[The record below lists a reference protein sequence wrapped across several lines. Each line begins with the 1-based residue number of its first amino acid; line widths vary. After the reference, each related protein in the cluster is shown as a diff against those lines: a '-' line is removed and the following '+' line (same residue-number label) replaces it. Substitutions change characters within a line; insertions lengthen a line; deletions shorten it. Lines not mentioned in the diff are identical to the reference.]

1 MGEILQTL
9 KREYYGQ
16 KVRAM
21 DAMVYLTNR
30 CTSRCKTCNIW
41 KRNAEDNSRELGWNE
56 WAVILNK
63 LKAYGIKTLEIFG
76 GDALLRKDI
85 IYNVI
90 RFCDKNGIETF
101 FPTNSILLDRET
113 AKGLV
118 DAGLG
123 TVYISIDDVG
133 LKNDAIRGKDGS
145 FNMVKSALEN
155 ICRER
160 GSGKRPHIVICTT
173 ISSLNFT
180 HFQEIVNFLKNYPV
194 NAIYPRVVGE
204 FNNDNIRNSAINGI
218 TPEPYFTTSD
228 GDSHLLTK
236 EQVKEFR
243 NLIAEMKSSSPG
255 IYINYGAIDAAGDRA
270 FTEGV
275 HESRRCLI
283 CSTLI
288 TIDPFGNVVPC
299 PMYNRYT
306 IGNLL
311 DDELESV
318 WGNMKHRIF
327 IKEQKK
333 KKIKICENCIMRVYY
348 PTIGDTCAHYLK
360 KVLPKFCNRT
370 TESTEETL

>member
-180 HFQEIVNFLKNYPV
+180 HFQEIVNFL
-194 NAIYPRVVGE
+194 
-204 FNNDNIRNSAINGI
+204 
-218 TPEPYFTTSD
+218 
-228 GDSHLLTK
+228 
-236 EQVKEFR
+236 
-243 NLIAEMKSSSPG
+243 
-255 IYINYGAIDAAGDRA
+255 
-270 FTEGV
+270 
-275 HESRRCLI
+275 
-283 CSTLI
+283 
-288 TIDPFGNVVPC
+288 
-299 PMYNRYT
+299 
-306 IGNLL
+306 
-311 DDELESV
+311 
-318 WGNMKHRIF
+318 
-327 IKEQKK
+327 
-333 KKIKICENCIMRVYY
+333 
-348 PTIGDTCAHYLK
+348 
-360 KVLPKFCNRT
+360 
-370 TESTEETL
+370 